1 VEKPFYFILHF
12 ASDREGYYTWEDQ
25 TLSPYAYKG
34 TSGGLALC
42 ISACDDNQTSVDT
55 TVS

>member
-1 VEKPFYFILHF
+1 VEEPFYFILHF

-25 TLSPYAYKG
+25 TLSPYACKG